1 MVLVNKKL
9 SIGVLGLVLMLIIS
23 SCGPKKTAVR
33 KQRPKPGVTERV
45 ADTPK
50 EPEQTIVSL
59 PQEESMS
66 AEQRMQIYVETF
78 APIAIEEM
86 RLYKIPA
93 SITLAQGILESGSG
107 NGTLA
112 ITANN
117 HFGIKCHSTWTG
129 ERVYHDDDELGECF
143 RKYTDV
149 KYSYRDHS
157 LFLTQRSRYADLFK
171 LKLSDYTGWAKGLK
185 KAGYAT
191 DPKYPDK
198 LISLIERFA
207 LWQYDEGGA
216 LASGSDAQQ
225 EQEPSPSKKERSING
240 KNRLYVVVAGDTLYS
255 LSKRFG
261 LTVDQIMEHNN
272 LQSIDLS
279 IGQELHIPR

>member
-1 MVLVNKKL
+1 MNIKS
-9 SIGVLGLVLMLIIS
+9 SIWIFGLFGLLTLS
-23 SCGPKKTAVR
+23 SCGSKKTIAR
-33 KQRPKPGVTERV
+33 KGRVKPDVKEQIQPSLEEIDQTPNSV
-45 ADTPK
+45 AEVPMT
-50 EPEQTIVSL
+50 
-59 PQEESMS
+59 
-66 AEQRMQIYVETF
+66 AEQRMSMYIESF

-86 RLYKIPA
+86 RLYGIPA

-107 NGTLA
+107 SGTLA
-112 ITANN
+112 IKANN
-117 HFGIKCHSTWTG
+117 HFGIKCHTTWTG

-171 LKLSDYTGWAKGLK
+171 LKISDYQGWARGLK

-198 LISLIERFA
+198 LISLIERFD
-207 LWQYDEGGA
+207 LWQYDQGGA
-216 LASGSDAQQ
+216 LAQ
-225 EQEPSPSKKERSING
+225 PSNNLDHQNPDETINASTING
-240 KNRLYVVVAGDTLYS
+240 KNRVYVVVAGDTLYS

-261 LTVDQIMEHNN
+261 LTVDQIKEHNK
-272 LQSIDLS
+272 LESIDLS
-279 IGQELHIPR
+279 IGQELKLPE

>member
-1 MVLVNKKL
+1 MNIKSSVW
-9 SIGVLGLVLMLIIS
+9 IFGLFGLLTLS
-23 SCGPKKTAVR
+23 SCGSKKTIAR
-33 KQRPKPGVTERV
+33 KGRVKPEVKEQIQPSLEEIDQAPNTV
-45 ADTPK
+45 AQVPMT
-50 EPEQTIVSL
+50 
-59 PQEESMS
+59 M
-66 AEQRMQIYVETF
+66 EQRMSMYIESF

-86 RLYKIPA
+86 RLYGIPA

-107 NGTLA
+107 SGTLA
-112 ITANN
+112 IKANN
-117 HFGIKCHSTWTG
+117 HFGIKCHTTWTG

-171 LKLSDYTGWAKGLK
+171 LKISDYQGWARGLK

-198 LISLIERFA
+198 LISLIERFD
-207 LWQYDEGGA
+207 LWQYDQGGA
-216 LASGSDAQQ
+216 LAQ
-225 EQEPSPSKKERSING
+225 PSIKLDHQNPDETINAG
-240 KNRLYVVVAGDTLYS
+240 TINSENRVYVVVAGDTLYS

-261 LTVDQIMEHNN
+261 LTVDQIMEHNK
-272 LQSIDLS
+272 LESIDLS
-279 IGQELHIPR
+279 IGQELRLPE

>member
-1 MVLVNKKL
+1 MNKRS
-9 SIGVLGLVLMLIIS
+9 SIGIFGLALVLIIS
-23 SCGPKKTAVR
+23 SCGPKKNAVR
-33 KQRPKPGVTERV
+33 KPRSKRSVVERV
-45 ADTPK
+45 EKTPK
-50 EPEQTIVSL
+50 ETEPISATL
-59 PQEESMS
+59 PKEVPMT
-66 AEQRMQIYVETF
+66 AEQRMQLYVETF
-78 APIAIEEM
+78 APVAIEEM
-86 RLYKIPA
+86 RLYNIPA

-107 NGTLA
+107 SGTLA
-112 ITANN
+112 LKANN

-198 LISLIERFA
+198 LISLIERFE
-207 LWQYDEGGA
+207 LWQYDEGGV
-216 LASGSDAQQ
+216 LAAQS
-225 EQEPSPSKKERSING
+225 SPSEHEHSADPKNQRAING

-279 IGQELHIPR
+279 IGQELRIPR

>member
-1 MVLVNKKL
+1 MNIKT
-9 SIGVLGLVLMLIIS
+9 SIGICGLAGLLILS
-23 SCGPKKTAVR
+23 SCGTKKNILPRDRAIPQGKEQIQPSTQQSTQTTNSESEA
-33 KQRPKPGVTERV
+33 PVT
-45 ADTPK
+45 
-50 EPEQTIVSL
+50 
-59 PQEESMS
+59 
-66 AEQRMQIYVETF
+66 AEQRMRSYVEAF

-86 RLYKIPA
+86 HLYRIPA

-107 NGTLA
+107 SGALA
-112 ITANN
+112 ISANN
-117 HFGIKCHSTWTG
+117 HFGIKCHTTWTG

-171 LKLSDYTGWAKGLK
+171 LKISDYQGWARGLK

-198 LISLIERFA
+198 LISLIERFD
-207 LWQYDEGGA
+207 LWKYDEGTA
-216 LASGSDAQQ
+216 LTQQSGSV
-225 EQEPSPSKKERSING
+225 ENG
-240 KNRLYVVVAGDTLYS
+240 NSSQSTNRLAINTENRVYVVVAGDTLYS

-261 LTVDQIMEHNN
+261 LTVDQIIKHNN
-272 LQSIDLS
+272 LESIDLS
-279 IGQELHIPR
+279 IGQELQLPQ

>member
-1 MVLVNKKL
+1 MNIKSSVW
-9 SIGVLGLVLMLIIS
+9 IFGLFGLLTLS
-23 SCGPKKTAVR
+23 SCGSKKTIAR
-33 KQRPKPGVTERV
+33 KGRVKPEVKEQIQPSLEEIDQAPNTV
-45 ADTPK
+45 AQVPMT
-50 EPEQTIVSL
+50 
-59 PQEESMS
+59 
-66 AEQRMQIYVETF
+66 AEQRMSMYIESF

-86 RLYKIPA
+86 RLYGIPA

-107 NGTLA
+107 SGTLA
-112 ITANN
+112 IKANN
-117 HFGIKCHSTWTG
+117 HFGIKCHTTWTG

-171 LKLSDYTGWAKGLK
+171 LKISDYQGWARGLK

-198 LISLIERFA
+198 LISLIERFD
-207 LWQYDEGGA
+207 LWQYDQGGA
-216 LASGSDAQQ
+216 LAQ
-225 EQEPSPSKKERSING
+225 PSIKLDHQNPDETINAG
-240 KNRLYVVVAGDTLYS
+240 TINSENRVYVVVAGDTLYS

-261 LTVDQIMEHNN
+261 LTVDQIMEHNK
-272 LQSIDLS
+272 LESIDLS
-279 IGQELHIPR
+279 IGQELRLPE

>member
-1 MVLVNKKL
+1 MNIKSLISVM
-9 SIGVLGLVLMLIIS
+9 GFAMLLIFS
-23 SCGPKKTAVR
+23 SCGPKKTLVR
-33 KQRPKPGVTERV
+33 KQGANRIVKSQATDSQKENQQT
-45 ADTPK
+45 TPAMA
-50 EPEQTIVSL
+50 QNA
-59 PQEESMS
+59 SMT
-66 AEQRMQIYVETF
+66 AQQRIQLYVETF

-86 RLYKIPA
+86 RLYEIPA

-107 NGTLA
+107 KGTLA
-112 ITANN
+112 VSANN

-157 LFLTQRSRYADLFK
+157 LFLSQRSRYADLFE
-171 LKLSDYTGWAKGLK
+171 LKLSDYKGWAKGLK

-198 LISLIERFA
+198 LISLIERFE
-207 LWQYDEGGA
+207 LWRYDGGD
-216 LASGSDAQQ
+216 SSNSRSKYVETHKPED
-225 EQEPSPSKKERSING
+225 SKKERAING
-240 KNRLYVVVAGDTLYS
+240 RNRVYVVRAGDTLYS

-261 LTVDQIMEHNN
+261 LSVDQIMEHNK
-272 LQSIDLS
+272 LKSIDLS
-279 IGQELHIPR
+279 IGQELRIPR

>member
-1 MVLVNKKL
+1 MNIKS
-9 SIGVLGLVLMLIIS
+9 SIWIFGCIGLLTLS
-23 SCGPKKTAVR
+23 SCGSKKTIAR
-33 KQRPKPGVTERV
+33 KGRVKPEVKEQIQPSLEEIDQAPNTV
-45 ADTPK
+45 AEVPMT
-50 EPEQTIVSL
+50 
-59 PQEESMS
+59 
-66 AEQRMQIYVETF
+66 AEQRMSMYIESF

-86 RLYKIPA
+86 RLYGIPA

-107 NGTLA
+107 SGTLA
-112 ITANN
+112 IKANN
-117 HFGIKCHSTWTG
+117 HFGIKCHTTWTG

-171 LKLSDYTGWAKGLK
+171 LKISDYQGWARGLK

-198 LISLIERFA
+198 LISLIERFD
-207 LWQYDEGGA
+207 LWQYDRGGA
-216 LASGSDAQQ
+216 LAQ
-225 EQEPSPSKKERSING
+225 PSSNLDHQNPDETINAGTING
-240 KNRLYVVVAGDTLYS
+240 KNRVYVVVAGDTLYS

-261 LTVDQIMEHNN
+261 LTVDQIMEHNK
-272 LQSIDLS
+272 LESIDLS
-279 IGQELHIPR
+279 IGQELKLPE

>member
-1 MVLVNKKL
+1 MNIKS
-9 SIGVLGLVLMLIIS
+9 SIGIFGLFGLLILS
-23 SCGPKKTAVR
+23 SCGTKKTITRKDRVKPAV
-33 KQRPKPGVTERV
+33 KEQVQPSLEEIDQTPNTV
-45 ADTPK
+45 AEVP
-50 EPEQTIVSL
+50 
-59 PQEESMS
+59 MN
-66 AEQRMQIYVETF
+66 AEQRMSMYIESF

-86 RLYKIPA
+86 RLYGIPA

-107 NGTLA
+107 SGTLA
-112 ITANN
+112 IKANN
-117 HFGIKCHSTWTG
+117 HFGIKCHTTWTG

-171 LKLSDYTGWAKGLK
+171 LKISDYQGWARGLK

-198 LISLIERFA
+198 LISLIERFD
-207 LWQYDEGGA
+207 LWQYDQGGA
-216 LASGSDAQQ
+216 LAQPSGNLDHQNPDETINAGT
-225 EQEPSPSKKERSING
+225 ING
-240 KNRLYVVVAGDTLYS
+240 KNRVYVVVAGDTLYS

-261 LTVDQIMEHNN
+261 LTVDQIKEHNK
-272 LQSIDLS
+272 LESIDLS
-279 IGQELHIPR
+279 IGQELKLPE

>member
-1 MVLVNKKL
+1 MNIKS
-9 SIGVLGLVLMLIIS
+9 SIWIFGLFGLLTLS
-23 SCGPKKTAVR
+23 SCGSKKTIAR
-33 KQRPKPGVTERV
+33 KGRVKPEVKEQIQPSLEEIDQAPNTV
-45 ADTPK
+45 AEVPMT
-50 EPEQTIVSL
+50 
-59 PQEESMS
+59 
-66 AEQRMQIYVETF
+66 AEQRMSMYIESF

-86 RLYKIPA
+86 RLYGIPA

-107 NGTLA
+107 SGTLA
-112 ITANN
+112 IKANN
-117 HFGIKCHSTWTG
+117 HFGIKCHTTWTG

-171 LKLSDYTGWAKGLK
+171 LKISDYQGWARGLK

-198 LISLIERFA
+198 LISLIERFD
-207 LWQYDEGGA
+207 LWQYDQGGA
-216 LASGSDAQQ
+216 LAQ
-225 EQEPSPSKKERSING
+225 PSIKLDHQNPDETINAG
-240 KNRLYVVVAGDTLYS
+240 TINSENRVYVVVAGDTLYS

-261 LTVDQIMEHNN
+261 LTVDQIMEHNK
-272 LQSIDLS
+272 LESIDLS
-279 IGQELHIPR
+279 IGQELRLPE

>member
-1 MVLVNKKL
+1 
-9 SIGVLGLVLMLIIS
+9 MLLICS
-23 SCGPKKTAVR
+23 SCGPKKTLVR
-33 KQRPKPGVTERV
+33 KQGANRIVKSQATDSQKENQQT
-45 ADTPK
+45 TPAMA
-50 EPEQTIVSL
+50 QNA
-59 PQEESMS
+59 SMT
-66 AEQRMQIYVETF
+66 AQQRIQLYVETF

-86 RLYKIPA
+86 RLYEIPA

-107 NGTLA
+107 EGTLA
-112 ITANN
+112 VSANN

-157 LFLTQRSRYADLFK
+157 LFLSQRSRYADLFE
-171 LKLSDYTGWAKGLK
+171 LKLSDYKGWAKGLK

-198 LISLIERFA
+198 LISLIERFE
-207 LWQYDEGGA
+207 LWRYDGGD
-216 LASGSDAQQ
+216 SSNSRSKYVETNKPED
-225 EQEPSPSKKERSING
+225 SKKERAING
-240 KNRLYVVVAGDTLYS
+240 RNRVYVVRAGDTLYS

-261 LTVDQIMEHNN
+261 LSVDQIMEHNK
-272 LQSIDLS
+272 LKSIDLS
-279 IGQELHIPR
+279 IGQELRIPR